1 VYVLRR
7 GGYDPDMMG
16 LGVVPELLGLAVSA
30 IQIEGVWRDICVT
43 SIAAEPNESAD
54 ILEPTAQEVSGP

>member
-1 VYVLRR
+1 
-7 GGYDPDMMG
+7 MMG

-54 ILEPTAQEVSGP
+54 ILEPTAQEASGP